1 MIRFENVAKVYDETS
16 LPALVDVTLD
26 ITRGEFIYLV
36 GASGSGKSTFLQL
49 VLREHKATSGQVLVA
64 GKDIAA
70 LSSWKVPHL
79 RRQMGAVF
87 QDFRLLPNKTVYE
100 NVAFALQVIGR
111 SRQAI
116 NQTVPET
123 LEMVGLSGKE
133 RRRPH
138 ELSGGE
144 QQRVAI
150 ARAFVN
156 RPAILLADE
165 PTGNLD
171 PTTSLGIMR
180 VLELINSTGTTI
192 VMATHDDALVDEFR
206 HRVVELDAGQ
216 VIRDEDEGSYVTS
229 SIPVVTMGV
238 ARAGGDEDAAPEP
251 TTVAP
256 AAEVGGDGEAADSRS
271 DVDSDSESVAHDG
284 ADLDSADLDSA
295 DLDSADLDSAAT
307 NSAATNSA
315 ATDGADLDSAA
326 TNSVGTDGADLDNAS
341 TGSAA
346 TEGPATDSSQ
356 ADATPHPNPGTDPQS
371 DPAGSDT
378 APQTPRSRREARPKK
393 RGLFRRG

>member
-1 MIRFENVAKVYDETS
+1 VIRFENVAKVYDETS

-238 ARAGGDEDAAPEP
+238 ARAGGDEDAGPEP

-256 AAEVGGDGEAADSRS
+256 AAEVGGDGEDADSRS
-271 DVDSDSESVAHDG
+271 GVDSGDSESVAHG
-284 ADLDSADLDSA
+284 GA

-307 NSAATNSA
+307 NSAATDGADLDNAATNSA

-326 TNSVGTDGADLDNAS
+326 TGSAA

-356 ADATPHPNPGTDPQS
+356 ADATPHPNPGTAPQS